1 MKLFSKQNLKKKEKQ
16 NDNIYRLLLPSFFA
30 ICICTICLST
40 ATWAWFTSTTSTSV
54 SSIRSS
60 SYILSYKVNI
70 GDDKTEIALQ
80 DTTTINGSA
89 SYTMTTDNCIITL
102 SVADTSTASAGYC
115 VVSIDNDVFYTK
127 IFGSGTYSF
136 TIYAPVNTQITLTPE
151 WGSYPSSITIDESN
165 QIDNN
170 GILGTPP
177 GENGIN
183 TTSNDDLMEGADPS
197 LDEFNIEG
205 DEENSLIETKGG
217 SSDETENTTSEN
229 NASNDKTELYNTSDV
244 SEKITESSKT
254 NDASQTSTDLS
265 NISDNK
271 YQESNE
277 SNTTEAQS
285 DTSESSDEDKG
296 LTEEPLESND
306 IED

>member
-16 NDNIYRLLLPSFFA
+16 SDNIYSLLLPSFIA

-40 ATWAWFTSTTSTSV
+40 ASWAWFTSATSTSV

-60 SYILSYKVNI
+60 SYILSYKVSNI
-70 GDDKTEIALQ
+70 GDDNTE
-80 DTTTINGSA
+80 INGSA

-177 GENGIN
+177 GEDGIN

-205 DEENSLIETKGG
+205 VEENSSTESKGG

-244 SEKITESSKT
+244 SDKITESSKT

-285 DTSESSDEDKG
+285 DTSESSGEDEG
-296 LTEEPLESND
+296 SIEEQSKLSD
-306 IED
+306 IEG